1 METRLRH
8 SSYLAAISHH
18 ISPEGFPS
26 LYKPKHTDKTQLLGP
41 GFPLYKAC
49 LAKTA
54 ANLAGS
60 AFIPLLR
67 RLPASWAAPCWGSEP
82 LISHADTA
90 QSGSVASPEAQ
101 SRAEVVDSASASLG
115 SSRSFS
121 ARLIKWMSGEPT

>member
-60 AFIPLLR
+60 AFHS
-67 RLPASWAAPCWGSEP
+67 ATEAP
-82 LISHADTA
+82 
-90 QSGSVASPEAQ
+90 SGLMGCSM
-101 SRAEVVDSASASLG
+101 LG
-115 SSRSFS
+115 
-121 ARLIKWMSGEPT
+121 K